1 MNNYNQM
8 PKGVYDRKPLEERIL
23 ERTSKDEATGCWV
36 YQGYIDKDGYGQVSD
51 GYRTRHAHRC
61 MYEIKHGAIP
71 EGLLAGHLCDEKYPA
86 DCKLY
91 RRCCNPDHIKPM
103 TSAENSQRASTLNRL
118 PMPPC
123 AFKPGQTGGEN
134 NVKAKLTG
142 AKVIE
147 IRKKGATAAYGDWSV
162 LAEEYGVQYQ
172 TLYKIMKGK
181 LWNKPEFFPP
191 QE

>member
-1 MNNYNQM
+1 M

-23 ERTSKDEATGCWV
+23 ERTSKDETTGCLVWN
-36 YQGYIDKDGYGQVSD
+36 GLLDKDGYGQISHGCKTV
-51 GYRTRHAHRC
+51 RTHKI
-61 MYEIKHGAIP
+61 MYELKHGAIP
-71 EGLLAGHLCDEKYPA
+71 EGLIAGHLCDEKYPT

-103 TSAENSQRASTLNRL
+103 TTSENIQRASNLGRL
-118 PMPPC
+118 VVTSG

-142 AKVIE
+142 EKVIE
-147 IRKKGATAAYGDWSV
+147 IRKRGATAGYGDWPS

-181 LWNKPEFFPP
+181 LWNKPGFFPP
-191 QE
+191 PE